1 MPVSFLLSERWMLLE
16 KIKFILK
23 ECVIPLF
30 FDKKTSLTSFKTY
43 ILQCEIINSRV
54 SVSPK
59 DQMFTG
65 PHCWPPNATQHTE
78 WCPLVQSEFAPTT
91 CPTTS
96 AQETCKSQTVK
107 HPQSLTQSVLGKSS
121 KKKRISYG
129 QADRKGWGSA
139 PLTLTISKC
148 ENVDP
153 FFPLKFDSLILN
165 TQFISLWGVSIMHCS
180 CP

>member
-1 MPVSFLLSERWMLLE
+1 M
-16 KIKFILK
+16 
-23 ECVIPLF
+23 
-30 FDKKTSLTSFKTY
+30 
-43 ILQCEIINSRV
+43 NSRV
-54 SVSPK
+54 SVSLNH
-59 DQMFTG
+59 QMFTG
-65 PHCWPPNATQHTE
+65 PPCWPPNATQLTE

-148 ENVDP
+148 ENFDP
-153 FFPLKFDSLILN
+153 FFSMEYDSMVLKAH
-165 TQFISLWGVSIMHCS
+165 FISLWWVSKMHLS
-180 CP
+180 CFFCVGRPKKWVGRYGYKSFLWR